1 MKETTICADCSEEFD
16 YDAPQH
22 LLVDER
28 AYELSVRF
36 GLDAPLLCENC
47 DFSEIGDELEGLP

>member
-1 MKETTICADCSEEFD
+1 MIECTTCAACGEMFG

-22 LLVDER
+22 LLADER

-36 GLDAPLLCENC
+36 GLDAPLLCGNC
-47 DFSEIGDELEGLP
+47 NVDDAYEGYEA